1 MTHILYIEASP
12 RKERS
17 ASIDVA
23 RAALTAW
30 QVLDS
35 SLTVDTL
42 DVWSTVLP
50 EFEGP
55 VMEAKYAGIAGKLL
69 TPTQAAA
76 WSQIHTIAKR
86 FLAADVL
93 VLAVPLWNFSVPYR
107 LKHLI
112 DVVSQKDVLFTFDEN
127 GFGGLLN
134 GRRAL
139 LICARG
145 LDYSPGAATPARIY
159 DFQKPYIETW
169 LRFIGI
175 SAIWTVVAEKTLF
188 GPDIDADARERARVQ
203 AIAAVREMHLSDSG
217 AHTGSGS

>member
-23 RAALTAW
+23 RAALSAW
-30 QVLDS
+30 QVMDS
-35 SLTVDTL
+35 SLTVDKL

-55 VMEAKYAGIAGKLL
+55 VMEAKYAGIAGHAL

-93 VLAVPLWNFSVPYR
+93 VLAVSLWNFSMPYK

-112 DVVSQKDVLFTFDEN
+112 DV
-127 GFGGLLN
+127 
-134 GRRAL
+134 
-139 LICARG
+139 I
-145 LDYSPGAATPARIY
+145 
-159 DFQKPYIETW
+159 
-169 LRFIGI
+169 
-175 SAIWTVVAEKTLF
+175 
-188 GPDIDADARERARVQ
+188 
-203 AIAAVREMHLSDSG
+203 
-217 AHTGSGS
+217 